1 VAVIGVNTFLLP
13 EKQGLNFAISV
24 GEVKRFLEM
33 PGNREGK
40 KRKAES
46 SPSPAPQNP
55 CKAHRQFPSFIDSI
69 TKKQV
74 VPLDTLCLGRPN
86 VWRVGEPPEYLLW
99 DHVGDGKID
108 IKIVYKFAP
117 DVDLWIAYGSRDEV
131 PTMFGYDYGRK
142 GKPDRWVPVNPAH
155 Q

>member
-1 VAVIGVNTFLLP
+1 
-13 EKQGLNFAISV
+13 
-24 GEVKRFLEM
+24 M
-33 PGNREGK
+33 P
-40 KRKAES
+40 
-46 SPSPAPQNP
+46 
-55 CKAHRQFPSFIDSI
+55 F
-69 TKKQV
+69 
-74 VPLDTLCLGRPN
+74 DTLCLGRPN

-108 IKIVYKFAP
+108 VKIVYKFAP